1 MFVKS
6 NLIQTIR
13 KLITFRRS
21 CCRPLCVAM
30 LLIVSFSTVVAQGT
44 SFRDGLF
51 RYSPMGRSLL
61 SDMHPDF
68 IRADVASITNHSE
81 WDWGQTGES
90 MRLNTFGWLG
100 FGLPV
105 WSGNISNEKNA
116 LSVTLSTVASCWLD
130 LFDPVTAPV
139 VNADWRIGLPTV
151 TYLHRT
157 GRKGLKNFQVSVS
170 LFKHESTHVGD
181 EIVLQHVNHGFP
193 IHRVNVS
200 YNYSEYSIT
209 LNDPEEIY
217 EPYHTLRL
225 GIMLLWNSQKGWYFI
240 DSTDGDASLAHP
252 KTSPWEA
259 YLQYQYQTRVSKH
272 GFQGVAAL
280 EIRNR
285 VLYGYPVFNWE
296 VCDDGSTSL
305 NYEMQDEARIF
316 TYNLFL
322 GVRFCNPKYEGL
334 FSRVS
339 LGLRAYHGNN
349 PHGQFRNHKN
359 FNQIGACLVIE

>member
-1 MFVKS
+1 MMMHL
-6 NLIQTIR
+6 NIR
-13 KLITFRRS
+13 RNCFKR
-21 CCRPLCVAM
+21 LCVA
-30 LLIVSFSTVVAQGT
+30 LLLFASFSTAIAQGT

-116 LSVTLSTVASCWLD
+116 LSVTLSTAASCWLD
-130 LFDPVTAPV
+130 LFEPVTAPV
-139 VNADWRIGLPTV
+139 VNADWRIALPTV
-151 TYLHRT
+151 SYLHRT
-157 GRKGLKNFQVSVS
+157 GLEGLKNFQVSVS

-200 YNYSEYSIT
+200 YNYSEYAIT

-225 GIMLLWNSQKGWYFI
+225 GVMLLWNFKKGWYFI

-252 KTSPWEA
+252 KNSPWEA
-259 YLQYQYQTRVSKH
+259 YLQYQYQTRASKH

-280 EIRNR
+280 EVRNR
-285 VLYGYPVFNWE
+285 VLYGYPVFDWA
-296 VCDDGSTSL
+296 CDEFGITSL
-305 NYEMQDEARIF
+305 NYETQEETRIF

-322 GVRFCNPKYEGL
+322 GVRFCNPKYDGL

-359 FNQIGACLVIE
+359 FNQIGACLVIQ